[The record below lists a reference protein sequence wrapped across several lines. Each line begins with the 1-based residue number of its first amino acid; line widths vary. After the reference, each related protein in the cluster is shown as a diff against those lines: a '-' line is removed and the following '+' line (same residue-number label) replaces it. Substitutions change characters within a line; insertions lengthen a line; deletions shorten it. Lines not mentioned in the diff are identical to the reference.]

1 MSSIALILAAGEGTR
16 MKSDKPKVLHEV
28 LGKAMV
34 NWVADAAREAG
45 CHRVIAVTG
54 HRAEAV
60 EAILGDTESIR
71 QSEQLGTGH
80 AVMCAREALS
90 GFQGSLVVL
99 AGDTPLVRAET
110 IAGLVAMRESSG
122 AAATMLT
129 ASISNPTGYGR
140 VVRDMHDGSVARI
153 IEEKDCSAEERHIT
167 EVNTGVYCFDAAVLF
182 AHLDRLG
189 TRNAQGEYYLTDM
202 IEVFRDEGLT
212 VGATLVD
219 DWLETIGVNSCI
231 ELAEANR
238 AMQHRINQMHLLAGV
253 TMLAPELVW
262 VGPNVVLGRDVVL
275 LPMTFLFGST
285 AVGDRA
291 VIGPSTRLLDAT
303 VASDATVD
311 ASVVIGA
318 TVGEGAKVG
327 PTSFLRQG
335 AVLGA
340 KARVGACVEIKNS
353 TIGDRSKVPHLS
365 YVGDTTI
372 GKGVNVGA
380 GAITCNY
387 DGKKKHPTVIGDG
400 AFIGSDT
407 MLVAPVTIGARATTA
422 AGSTISRDVPAD
434 ALALERSEQVT
445 VEGWASRRP
454 VRND

>member
-1 MSSIALILAAGEGTR
+1 
-16 MKSDKPKVLHEV
+16 
-28 LGKAMV
+28 MV

-54 HRAEAV
+54 HRAEVV

-110 IAGLVAMRESSG
+110 IAGLIAMRESSG

-153 IEEKDCSAEERHIT
+153 IEEKDCSAEERRIT

-219 DWLETIGVNSCI
+219 DWLETIGVNSCV

-238 AMQHRINQMHLLAGV
+238 AMQRRINQMHLLAGV

-285 AVGDRA
+285 TVGDRA

-303 VASDATVD
+303 VACDATVD
-311 ASVVIGA
+311 ASPEKEA
-318 TVGEGAKVG
+318 
-327 PTSFLRQG
+327 
-335 AVLGA
+335 
-340 KARVGACVEIKNS
+340 
-353 TIGDRSKVPHLS
+353 
-365 YVGDTTI
+365 
-372 GKGVNVGA
+372 
-380 GAITCNY
+380 
-387 DGKKKHPTVIGDG
+387 
-400 AFIGSDT
+400 
-407 MLVAPVTIGARATTA
+407 
-422 AGSTISRDVPAD
+422 
-434 ALALERSEQVT
+434 
-445 VEGWASRRP
+445 
-454 VRND
+454 